1 MNKYYVND
9 KQVNYTLFK
18 SYLLQVCKHIAFKE
32 LTCDT
37 AIMLVDK
44 GQPTEK
50 NIIKLANEYYFD
62 YYNDMKNN
70 GLIYTI
76 EKITFKVVKGVE

>member
-1 MNKYYVND
+1 MNKYYVNE
-9 KQVNYTLFK
+9 KQVDYTTFN

-32 LTCDT
+32 LSSNYAFT
-37 AIMLVDK
+37 
-44 GQPTEK
+44 TENK
-50 NIIKLANEYYFD
+50 LIKLAREYYFD

-76 EKITFKVVKGVE
+76 EKITFKVLRG